1 MPNLAATL
9 KHEIR
14 RLARKEIRAQVMPA
28 RRAAS
33 HHRREIAR
41 LKRLLRLQER
51 SIAALQTAVSR
62 GADKTA
68 RAASAETGGIP
79 AGARYS
85 ARSVRAQRR
94 RLKLSAEQYGQL
106 VGVTGQTIYLWEQG
120 KTRPAKA
127 QLAALVAARALGR
140 REARKRLEGL
150 RS

>member
-9 KHEIR
+9 KEEIR
-14 RLARKEIRAQVMPA
+14 RLARKEVKAHVGA
-28 RRAAS
+28 TRRAAAL
-33 HHRREIAR
+33 HRREIAR
-41 LKRLLRLQER
+41 LKRQLRLQER
-51 SIAALQTAVSR
+51 KIAALQAGG
-62 GADKTA
+62 GAREEKSPDT
-68 RAASAETGGIP
+68 EGIP
-79 AGARYS
+79 PGTRFS

-140 REARKRLEGL
+140 REAVKHLQGV
-150 RS
+150 RSS